1 MEWLNKNVVPAIMKF
16 VNTKGVTAVKNGMVA
31 TIPVIITGSIFLIL
45 AQLPV
50 ASWAAAMD
58 NSGLTAICFKAYYA
72 TFQIDAVVAVLGIA
86 YEYCVAEKVEPFGG
100 AIIAMCAF
108 FVLEPNTIAVT
119 ADLYGNE
126 VDAVATGMNY
136 TWTSGQGMVGSIIIG
151 LIAGFVYSWF
161 IKNNIRI
168 KMPAGVPEGV
178 ANSFSALIP
187 CIAIVTGAT
196 VIHAICTF
204 TTGETF
210 MEIFYAVI
218 AAPLQGFTDS
228 LPGCIA
234 YVFLATF
241 LWMFGVHGASIM
253 GGIMGGLFQ
262 ANQLENQAIFESI
275 GGDLSQWSIHTPGVH
290 IVTQQ
295 LIDLFSAITGSGITF
310 GIVVYTL
317 FFAKSAQL
325 KALAKVEVVPAL
337 FNINEPFLFGVPICL
352 NPFMAFPFIITP
364 VISMVLEY
372 LAISVGFIA
381 PYTGVAV
388 PWTTPPIISGFIVGA
403 SGGTAIQ
410 TALLQ
415 LIVLVISVVLYFT
428 FIKMIDN
435 QNIAAE
441 EAAAAAGDDDDDW

>member
-1 MEWLNKNVVPAIMKF
+1 MEWLNKSIAPAIMKF

-50 ASWAAAMD
+50 ASWAAAME
-58 NSGLTAICFKAYYA
+58 NSGLADICSKAYCA
-72 TFQIDAVVAVLGIA
+72 TFEIDAIVAVLAIA

-108 FVLEPNTIAVT
+108 FVLEPSAIAVT
-119 ADLYGNE
+119 TDI
-126 VDAVATGMNY
+126 TGTEINAIAPGY
-136 TWTSGQGMVGSIIIG
+136 TWTSGKGMVGSIIVG

-161 IKNNIRI
+161 IKNDIRI

-196 VIHAICTF
+196 VIHGICTF

-210 MEIFYAVI
+210 MEIFYDVV
-218 AAPLQGFTDS
+218 AAPLQGLADS
-228 LPGCIA
+228 LAGCIA
-234 YVFLATF
+234 YAFFATF
-241 LWMFGVHGASIM
+241 LWMFGVHGAAVM

-275 GGDLSQWSIHTPGVH
+275 GGDLSQWSVNTPGVH

-295 LIDLFSAITGSGITF
+295 FIDLFFAISGYGITF

-317 FFAKSAQL
+317 FFARSAQL

-337 FNINEPFLFGVPICL
+337 FNVNEPFLFGVPICL
-352 NPFMAFPFIITP
+352 NPFMAFPFILTP

-372 LAISVGFIA
+372 VAISVGFIA

-388 PWTTPPIISGFIVGA
+388 PWTTPPIVSGFIVGA
-403 SGGTAIQ
+403 SGGKPVQ

-415 LIVLVISVVLYFT
+415 LIVLVISVVMYFP

-435 QNIAAE
+435 QNLAAE
-441 EAAAAAGDDDDDW
+441 ASAAVRDDDDDW

>member
-50 ASWAAAMD
+50 ESWAAAVA
-58 NSGLTAICFKAYYA
+58 NSGLGDIFFKAYNA
-72 TFQIDAVVAVLGIA
+72 TFSVDAIVAVLGIT

-100 AIIAMCAF
+100 SVIGMACF
-108 FVLEPNTIAVT
+108 LLLQPDTIAVT
-119 ADLYGNE
+119 TEAGETLMAGGINR
-126 VDAVATGMNY
+126 
-136 TWTSGQGMVGSIIIG
+136 TWTAGQGMVGSIVIG
-151 LIAGFVYSWF
+151 LVVGFVYSWF

-187 CIAIVTGAT
+187 CIACVTGAT
-196 VIHAICTF
+196 VIHGICVF
-204 TTGETF
+204 AAGETF

-228 LPGCIA
+228 MAGCIA

-262 ANQLENQAIFESI
+262 ANQLENQAAFEAI
-275 GGDLSQWSIHTPGVH
+275 GGDLSQWSVNTPGVH

-295 LIDLFSAITGSGITF
+295 FIDLFSAITGSGITF
-310 GIVVYTL
+310 GIVIYTL

-352 NPFMAFPFIITP
+352 NPFMAVPFIITP

-372 LAISVGFIA
+372 LAISIGFIK

-403 SGGTAIQ
+403 SGGTPIQ

-415 LIVLVISVVLYFT
+415 AVVLVISVVMYFP
-428 FIKMIDN
+428 FMKIIDN
-435 QNIAAE
+435 QNLAAE